1 MKKLVLLLAMKMMV
15 TIIIFL
21 FFLWL
26 CILMIQKANYEAAL
40 LSMLLFLIAAIAFS
54 VYKEQYVALE
64 DDEDED

>member
-40 LSMLLFLIAAIAFS
+40 LSMLLMLMGAVGFS
-54 VYKEQYVALE
+54 FYKEQYVALE
-64 DDEDED
+64 DDEAEN